1 MNLLD
6 EVTTLSTVV
15 DYEGTRMISNAFRN
29 DRRYTFLARFNF

>member
-6 EVTTLSTVV
+6 QVTKLSTVI
-15 DYEGTRMISNAFRN
+15 DYDGTRVLSAAFRN